1 MKHEEIEEL
10 LSAFYDDELE
20 PLQKNLITHH
30 LQSCQNCHLI
40 LESWKK
46 IKQSA
51 FLQVPLQ
58 IKESFAEK
66 VMARIEEKPNS
77 VSFTLFK
84 LSETFTFSALK
95 TSFNTHWRSPD
106 LRIQWKIALALSSL
120 LFILLI
126 PLERNS
132 DMREEPDSSEI
143 LLGNIENN
151 SLQAENWL
159 FSESEDQ
166 KEDFM
171 EMVFE
176 KYNENI

>member
-20 PLQKNLITHH
+20 PLQKNLVTHH

-46 IKQSA
+46 IKQNS
-51 FLQVPLQ
+51 FSQLPLQ
-58 IKESFAEK
+58 IQENFAEK
-66 VMARIEEKPNS
+66 VMAKIEEKTNP
-77 VSFTLFK
+77 VSFPLFK
-84 LSETFTFSALK
+84 LSETFSFSALK
-95 TSFNTHWRSPD
+95 TSFQIHWKWLA
-106 LRIQWKIALALSSL
+106 LRTQWKIALAISSL

-126 PLERNS
+126 PLERNP
-132 DMREEPDSSEI
+132 DIQEEPDSSEM
-143 LLGNIENN
+143 LLENIENN

-159 FSESEDQ
+159 FSETEAQ

-171 EMVFE
+171 EMIFE
-176 KYNENI
+176 KHNKNI